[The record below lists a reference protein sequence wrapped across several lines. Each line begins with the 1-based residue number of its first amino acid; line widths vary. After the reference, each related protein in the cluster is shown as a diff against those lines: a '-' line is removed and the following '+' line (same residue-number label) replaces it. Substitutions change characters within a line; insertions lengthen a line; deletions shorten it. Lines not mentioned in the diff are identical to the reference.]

1 MFDKSEFQSVDPSVK
16 KKTLKWAGIGVL
28 AVASYFTI
36 FDGFLYYNEAGYQSH
51 IRTIWGT
58 EKVVDTLGYAVKGF
72 GSTTAW
78 PREMTAQSVS
88 DPSTLRLKGDFDGLG
103 ASLITSFPVTFLGG
117 VTATVDSNVRIVL
130 PKGDQFLAI
139 ARGYRNPENFIQMAL
154 IPSMKNTLQSTA
166 QMMTA
171 DEFYSGGRSEFA
183 SNFRDQISDGIFLV
197 NRNEITKNNPRAT
210 KTAILQAGT
219 EQGEYGDNVT
229 TKFVTEK
236 VMRDGVPVRLD
247 QQFRKLGVSVAEASI
262 TDISPNQQF
271 RDRMVNAQ
279 KSQADLSLA
288 RLDRSKEEEQKRLV
302 TARGERE
309 VEEKRQ
315 GSLKEQVEM
324 TTQAETKRQLVLI
337 EAGREKERAEIEKQT
352 AQITFDKAQIEA
364 KTTKERADAEAYAKK
379 ALLLADGALKQ
390 KLDAWVETNRA
401 WADASAKAPV
411 PGVMLGGGGDG
422 NGAGSRQADLNTYMQ
437 VIAAKSLKDLSLD
450 VSVKQ

>member
-16 KKTLKWAGIGVL
+16 KKTLKWIAGIGL
-28 AVASYFTI
+28 AVVSYFAV
-36 FDGFLYYNEAGYQSH
+36 FDGLLYYNEAGYQAH

-58 EKVVDTLGYAVKGF
+58 EKVVDSLGYAVKGW
-72 GSTTAW
+72 GSVTAW

-88 DPSTLRLKGDFDGLG
+88 DPSTLRVKGDLDGLG

-117 VTATVDSNVRIVL
+117 VTATVDSNVRVIL
-130 PKGDQFLAI
+130 PKGEQFLTI
-139 ARGYRNPENFIQMAL
+139 ARGYRNPENFILQAL
-154 IPSMKNTLQSTA
+154 IPSMKNSLQATA

-183 SNFRDQISDGIFLV
+183 SNFRDQISDGIYLV
-197 NRNEITKNNPRAT
+197 NRNEISKSNPRAH

-219 EQGEYGDNVT
+219 DQGEFGDNT
-229 TKFVTEK
+229 TTTFVTEK
-236 VMRDGVPVRLD
+236 VMKDGQPVRLE
-247 QQFRKLGVSVAEASI
+247 QQFRKLGVVIGDASVQNI
-262 TDISPNQQF
+262 DPNQQF
-271 RDRMVNAQ
+271 KDRMVNAQ
-279 KSQADLSLA
+279 RSQADLSLA

-401 WADASAKAPV
+401 WAEASAKAPV

>member
-1 MFDKSEFQSVDPSVK
+1 MFDNTEFKAVDPSVK
-16 KKTLKWAGIGVL
+16 KKTLKWVGVGVL
-28 AVASYFTI
+28 AIASYFTV
-36 FDGFLYYNEAGYQSH
+36 FDGLLYYNEAGYQSH

-58 EKVVDTLGYAVKGF
+58 EKVVDTLGYAIKGF
-72 GSTTAW
+72 GSVTPW
-78 PREMTAQSVS
+78 PREMTAQSIS
-88 DPSTLRLKGDFDGLG
+88 DPSTLRIKGDFDGLG

-117 VTATVDSNVRIVL
+117 VTATVDSNVRIIL

-139 ARGYRNPENFIQMAL
+139 ARGYRNPENFISMAL
-154 IPSMKNTLQSTA
+154 LPSMKNTLQSTA

-197 NRNEITKNNPRAT
+197 NRNEITKSNPRAT

-247 QQFRKLGVSVAEASI
+247 QQFRKLGVQIAEASI
-262 TDISPNQQF
+262 TDITPNQQF

-315 GSLKEQVEM
+315 GSLKDQVEM

-352 AQITFDKAQIEA
+352 AQITYDKAQIEA
-364 KTTKERADAEAYAKK
+364 KTTKERADAEAYSKK

-450 VSVKQ
+450 MAVKQ